1 MTPKRT
7 HLALLSLIAAVTWLA
22 GCAAGRP
29 YLHWQGG
36 DAFGVSAE
44 GGREPAPLDCPGTL
58 EQRFTCFARLLRER
72 SAAISG
78 TFAVVDDRG
87 TLLHMTS
94 TRPGQPVA
102 TTLDTPFALASIT
115 KMFTAATAVQLSRQG
130 VLDLQRPI
138 HSYLPELEAHGEL
151 GQISVHQLLTHS
163 AGLLDPLTRRAGV
176 LVVSSVETAQ
186 PDPIR
191 ARSIDFGAGLR
202 GGAAGLSGAGRAD
215 LEAA

>member
-36 DAFGVSAE
+36 DAFGVSAG
-44 GGREPAPLDCPGTL
+44 GGREPGPLDCPGTL

-163 AGLLDPLTRRAGV
+163 AGAARSTDTTRRRLGCV
-176 LVVSSVETAQ
+176 ISRDRT
-186 PDPIR
+186 
-191 ARSIDFGAGLR
+191 ARSDPRPLDRLR
-202 GGAAGLSGAGRAD
+202 SRVARRRSRAQWRW
-215 LEAA
+215 ASRS